1 LADDSSGDA
10 TKEKEANE
18 ANEANDFFLALATL
32 HQDLWKYR
40 LDNLRF
46 T

>member
-18 ANEANDFFLALATL
+18 AYEANDFFSALAMPSASL
-32 HQDLWKYR
+32 EIQVG
-40 LDNLRF
+40 
-46 T
+46 